1 MLNNTRYDFSQES
14 NLKDRLFK
22 EMTKEYEKARQRILP
37 LEDDE
42 LDMVTA
48 AGLGLN
54 SGKCPNPDRAC
65 EECDKYSFRRCTYGY
80 TKGGR

>member
-1 MLNNTRYDFSQES
+1 MLNNKRYDFSQES

-22 EMTKEYEKARQRILP
+22 EIKKEYEKASQQIAP
-37 LEDDE
+37 LADDD

-48 AGLGLN
+48 AGLGLDG
-54 SGKCPNPDRAC
+54 GKCPSPDRAC
-65 EECDKYSFRRCTYGY
+65 EECEKYSFRRCTLEY

>member
-1 MLNNTRYDFSQES
+1 MLNNKRYDFSQES

-22 EMTKEYEKARQRILP
+22 EIKKEYEKARQQIVP
-37 LEDDE
+37 LADDE

-48 AGLGLN
+48 AGSGIDD
-54 SGKCPNPDRAC
+54 GKCPNPDRAC
-65 EECDKYSFRRCTYGY
+65 EECEKFNFKRCTSGF